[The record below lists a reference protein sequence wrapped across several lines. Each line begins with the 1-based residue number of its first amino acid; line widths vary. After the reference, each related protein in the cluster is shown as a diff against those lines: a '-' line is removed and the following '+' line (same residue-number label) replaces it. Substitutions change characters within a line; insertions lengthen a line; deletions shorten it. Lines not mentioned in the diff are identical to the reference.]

1 MLIRQLLQTDQD
13 RVIPMLEEY
22 PLQFPPFVIARYPVR
37 WADYFASSPSS
48 SRSDYFVAE
57 DKGEVV
63 GHSGYMFNDEAGL
76 YEIVGVVVKQSAA
89 RKGVGRALLS
99 EICDRLKELGEEQVI
114 LYTLGHPGNR
124 GTIDFYSSIGFNL
137 VNEEKDFF
145 AVGYDRVTFT
155 KLLT

>member
-1 MLIRQLLQTDQD
+1 MLIRQLQQNDQD
-13 RVIPMLEEY
+13 VVISIFEEY

-63 GHSGYMFNDEAGL
+63 GHTGFIFNDEVGH

-99 EICDRLKELGEEQVI
+99 EICDRLGELGEEQVI

-145 AVGYDRVTFT
+145 AEGYDRVAFT
-155 KLLT
+155 KSFI